1 MAFNSATSNRSGS
14 SGSCTVTP
22 ANRISSR
29 KPASP
34 TTYAVDVCRATS
46 SAATLPDVTTSSAPI
61 GAPNNPPMR
70 AATSARLFAEALV
83 TKARRVPAAF
93 SFRTASALPGIG
105 SLPRQST
112 PSQSNTK
119 HPKSSASAPRRA
131 TESEAAEACR
141 RPWLQ
146 PLRRPPPR
154 RAKQRAPAPSAAA
167 AAAAERSLPGSSW
180 KAHNTRPGTLLGR
193 GTAARNGAAGKLP
206 MQVEGQEEKHLLVTL
221 VLVGTTSGNMANV
234 GTTMDGDAC

>member
-1 MAFNSATSNRSGS
+1 MAFNSAMSNRSGS

-29 KPASP
+29 RPASP
-34 TTYAVDVCRATS
+34 MTYAVDVCRATS

-61 GAPNNPPMR
+61 GAPSNPPMR

-83 TKARRVPAAF
+83 TKARRVPTAF
-93 SFRTASALPGIG
+93 SFRTASALPRIG
-105 SLPRQST
+105 SGPRQST

-119 HPKSSASAPRRA
+119 HRKSSASAPRRA
-131 TESEAAEACR
+131 TGNEAAEACR

-146 PLRRPPPR
+146 PLRRPAPR

-167 AAAAERSLPGSSW
+167 AATAERRLPE
-180 KAHNTRPGTLLGR
+180 PGTLLGR
-193 GTAARNGAAGKLP
+193 GAAARNGAVGKLP

-221 VLVGTTSGNMANV
+221 VLVGATSGKMANV